1 MFGIELDIHSID
13 WDWEM
18 TAGQI
23 RGFRLHLQPDLGQ
36 QWKCLHFAKLVTLC
50 VSVWCVRERLHF
62 WENIIMFNSCQNGS
76 SPRFLGSWAHSCCS
90 LFRLWYITT
99 LLSVFYVVLWHFSFS
114 SSLLCHYQLCDFAWI
129 CRFFFP
135 YYVGAGNVE
144 LTEELFR
151 YPF

>member
-13 WDWEM
+13 WAWEM

-23 RGFRLHLQPDLGQ
+23 RGFKLHPQPDLGQ

-76 SPRFLGSWAHSCCS
+76 SPRFLGSWAHSCWS
-90 LFRLWYITT
+90 LFCLWYIIT
-99 LLSVFYVVLWHFSFS
+99 LLSVLYVALTTLVFFQFPPVSLPALWLCMDM
-114 SSLLCHYQLCDFAWI
+114 SL
-129 CRFFFP
+129 FFFLIMWER
-135 YYVGAGNVE
+135 GM
-144 LTEELFR
+144 LS
-151 YPF
+151 